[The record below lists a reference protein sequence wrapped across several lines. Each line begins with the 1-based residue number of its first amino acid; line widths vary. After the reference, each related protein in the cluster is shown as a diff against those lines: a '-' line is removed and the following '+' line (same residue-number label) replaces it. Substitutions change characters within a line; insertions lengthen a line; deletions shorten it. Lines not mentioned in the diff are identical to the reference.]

1 LVTVCQDNGGT
12 FLVES
17 FGQGH
22 ADSAGSTSHNS
33 YFSSKFHACDVT
45 HSVTIL

>member
-1 LVTVCQDNGGT
+1 LIAVCQDHFGA

-17 FGQGH
+17 FCQSH
-22 ADSAGSTSHNS
+22 ADTAGGTSHNS